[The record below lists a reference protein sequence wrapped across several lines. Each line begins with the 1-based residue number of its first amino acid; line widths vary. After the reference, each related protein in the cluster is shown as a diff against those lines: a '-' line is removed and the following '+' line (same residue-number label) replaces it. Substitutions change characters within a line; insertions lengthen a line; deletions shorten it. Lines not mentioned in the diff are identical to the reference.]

1 VASSNTT
8 SRGSLRKRRAFLA
21 AYAEYGSI
29 RAAAKAAGMDRSNH
43 YEWMKDVP
51 GYAAAFEEADAR
63 SGDAL
68 EDEATRRAHEGVLHD
83 LLGVVVR
90 AAEHLARVA
99 DQTLGVALVDGIEGA
114 VVAGADEVDE
124 LFVAG
129 GPVGGRVKEDR
140 HGSRFGPG
148 DPRAQPPEGHT
159 WPPEVGHP

>member
-68 EDEATRRAHEGVLHD
+68 EDEATRRAHEGVLQAEWYQGKAVGTKRVFSD
-83 LLGVVVR
+83 GLMMFLLRGKKPNKYRQNV
-90 AAEHLARVA
+90 EL
-99 DQTLGVALVDGIEGA
+99 TGA
-114 VVAGADEVDE
+114 N
-124 LFVAG
+124 G
-129 GPVGGRVKEDR
+129 GPVQSTITV
-140 HGSRFGPG
+140 RFVRPG
-148 DPRAQPPEGHT
+148 NES
-159 WPPEVGHP
+159 